1 MRRTSPA
8 DLLIVFAVLTAIVY
22 LLLRVSYESLPP
34 LHYEVALP
42 IAALAIGEFVAA
54 RRVRAAVSHDPDARP
69 MAAIVIAR
77 CVALGKASA
86 LVAAGVLGAAAGL
99 LLRVAPD
106 AGRVTA
112 AANDLRAA
120 IVILVAALMLLV
132 AGLLLEA
139 AGVIP
144 RDPPDVRRAA

>member
-1 MRRTSPA
+1 MKRTSVV
-8 DLLIVFAVLTAIVY
+8 DLLRPFAALAAAVY

-34 LHYEVALP
+34 LHYAIAVP
-42 IAALAIGEFVAA
+42 IAALAVGELVAA
-54 RRVRAAVSHDPDARP
+54 RRVRAAVTHDPDAKA
-69 MAAIVIAR
+69 MSALVIAR

-86 LVAAGVLGAAAGL
+86 LVAAGVAGAAAGL

-112 AANDLRAA
+112 AANDLRAVVVFLGA
-120 IVILVAALMLLV
+120 TLLLLA
-132 AGLLLEA
+132 AGLRLES

-144 RDPPDVRRAA
+144 RDRPAGRVLR